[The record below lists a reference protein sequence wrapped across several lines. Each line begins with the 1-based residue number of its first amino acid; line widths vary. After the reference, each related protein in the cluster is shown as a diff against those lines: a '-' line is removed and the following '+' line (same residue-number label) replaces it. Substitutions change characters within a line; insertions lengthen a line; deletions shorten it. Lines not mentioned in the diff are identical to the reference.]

1 MSSDNIEHLKGLV
14 SQLQA
19 KIERLEKQAQ
29 QTASD
34 AKHKVGDAVDH
45 AKDAVKGTIADATGS
60 AQKTLT
66 PAQHLRL
73 VLMGPPGAGELRR
86 SSLAA
91 ATGAASWTARTS
103 HGLSG
108 ALQPRGTRARCV
120 PRAV

>member
-34 AKHKVGDAVDH
+34 AKHKVGEAVDQ
-45 AKDAVKGTIADATGS
+45 AKDAVKGTIADATGA

-73 VLMGPPGAGELRR
+73 VLMGPPGAGELSR
-86 SSLAA
+86 SSLASRLEGLPGMARA
-91 ATGAASWTARTS
+91 AQGV
-103 HGLSG
+103 
-108 ALQPRGTRARCV
+108 CD
-120 PRAV
+120 AVQ